1 MKPVRL
7 TRHAVQQ
14 CVERGASESEV
25 VAAIAHG
32 VREQARHGRWMY
44 RLSFEYG
51 ATWRGESYALKQV
64 APVVAEEQNELV
76 VVTVYVFYF

>member
-7 TRHAVQQ
+7 TKHAVQQ

-25 VAAIAHG
+25 VEAIARG

-44 RLSFEYG
+44 RHTFEYG
-51 ATWRGESYALKQV
+51 ATWRGKFYALKQV
-64 APVVAEEQNELV
+64 APVVVEEQN
-76 VVTVYVFYF
+76 